1 LQESAIDIS
10 VLSAY
15 YPAAVTH
22 FCITLAKKLNLELS
36 LSGMPP
42 LGLICNGDSD
52 GGIMRRLLVV
62 LLMVLLT
69 LAANPVAGPAF
80 SAGPDKSKT
89 DMPTVAPEEVGL
101 SSTRIANIRAAMNQ
115 YVAEKK
121 IPGAIG
127 LIARHGKIAYQ
138 ETFGMADIEASKP
151 MRLDTIH
158 RIYSMSKPITSVA
171 VMMLYEEGKFQ
182 LNDPIAKY
190 LPEFAKMQVGVEEKD
205 PQTGQMVLKTVPAKR
220 PITIRDLLRHTSGLT
235 YGIFGDTLVDREY
248 RKTRGLMD
256 QNLAGFVT
264 QLAKLPLL
272 YEPGTRWNYSLS
284 VDVLGRLIEVL
295 SGKSF
300 EQFLQERI
308 FTPLDMH
315 DTGFYVPA
323 SKKDR
328 LAQLYITTKEG
339 KLQPASVCP
348 SWQECLD
355 KFPTGAL
362 SYFEPPTFQSGGGG
376 LASTAYDYLRFSQM
390 LLNQG
395 QYNGKRLLSRK
406 TVQLMSSDNLGSI
419 PGPGPG
425 VGFGLG
431 FAVSK
436 APGEA
441 GMMGSPGEYNWG
453 GAAGTKFWID
463 PQEDLIGIFMIQIFL
478 NPVDYGQTFRVLAYQ
493 SIAD

>member
-1 LQESAIDIS
+1 
-10 VLSAY
+10 
-15 YPAAVTH
+15 
-22 FCITLAKKLNLELS
+22 
-36 LSGMPP
+36 
-42 LGLICNGDSD
+42 
-52 GGIMRRLLVV
+52 
-62 LLMVLLT
+62 
-69 LAANPVAGPAF
+69 
-80 SAGPDKSKT
+80 
-89 DMPTVAPEEVGL
+89 
-101 SSTRIANIRAAMNQ
+101 MNQ
-115 YVAEKK
+115 YVTEKK
-121 IPGAIG
+121 IPGATC
-127 LIARHGKIAYQ
+127 LIVRHGKIAYQ
-138 ETFGMADIEASKP
+138 ETFGYADVEGGKP
-151 MRLDTIH
+151 MQLDTIH

-182 LNDPIAKY
+182 LNDPVAKY

-205 PQTGQMVLKTVPAKR
+205 PQTGQMTLKTVPAKK
-220 PITIRDLLRHTSGLT
+220 PITVRDLLRHTSGLT

-256 QNLAGFVT
+256 QNLAGFT
-264 QLAKLPLL
+264 AQLARLPLL

-284 VDVLGRLIEVL
+284 VDVLGRLVEVL

-308 FTPLDMH
+308 FEPLEMH

-328 LAQLYITTKEG
+328 LAKLYITTKEG
-339 KLQPASVCP
+339 KLQPAAVCANG
-348 SWQECLD
+348 QDCLD
-355 KFPTGAL
+355 KFPTAAQSFL
-362 SYFEPPTFQSGGGG
+362 EPPVLPSGGGG
-376 LASTAYDYLRFSQM
+376 LVSTAYDYLRFCQM
-390 LLNQG
+390 LLSQG

-406 TVQLMSSDNLGSI
+406 TIQLMSSDNLGTI
-419 PGPGPG
+419 PGMGPG

-463 PQEDLIGIFMIQIFL
+463 PQEDLIGIFMTQIFL
-478 NPVDYGQTFRVLAYQ
+478 NPVDYGSSFRVLAYQ
-493 SIAD
+493 AIAD